1 MPLGALAVGNA
12 PGSTNGDGG
21 WRKKLSP
28 LKILLGAIGLA
39 IGVVLVLLLREATL
53 STHETVEGQGTE
65 VELFAETKGGETGQ
79 SLDEM
84 VEAQLLNC
92 RLEVS
97 SDIDGAGIES
107 LGEGRY
113 RAVLMPVLDETNQRQ
128 FRGCLEDWLID
139 HVRIDVLELDELDGP
154 DGSDALD
161 EPDGA
166 GEDPDQ
172 DDDAG
177 EDD

>member
-21 WRKKLSP
+21 WRQKLSP
-28 LKILLGAIGLA
+28 VKILLGAIGLA
-39 IGVVLVLLLREATL
+39 LGVVLVLLLREATL
-53 STHETVEGQGTE
+53 STHERVAGQGTE
-65 VELFAETKGGETGQ
+65 VVLFAETKGGETGQ
-79 SLDEM
+79 TLDEM

-97 SDIDGAGIES
+97 SDIDGRGIEN
-107 LGEGRY
+107 LGDGRY
-113 RAVLMPVLDETNQRQ
+113 RAVLVPVLDETNQRQ

-139 HVRIDVLELDELDGP
+139 HVRIDVLDLDELDEPNGT
-154 DGSDALD
+154 DALD

-166 GEDPDQ
+166 GDEPN
-172 DDDAG
+172 DD
-177 EDD
+177 